1 MDNCREEKK
10 FIKIIDD
17 KIAMSLADSG
27 FSYMKETMNNNQ
39 EVFVFEATEA
49 LMSEVNKYMTF
60 SEGSEDGGDILLI
73 EDSSLCF

>member
-27 FSYMKETMNNNQ
+27 FSYMKETINENQ

-49 LMSEVNKYMTF
+49 FMNEVNKYMTF
-60 SEGSEDGGDILLI
+60 SEGRSVGDVLLI
-73 EDSSLCF
+73 EDNSLCF